1 MRLQTYRQTNGQ
13 GETNIPPPLSKNI
26 RLRGYKKEEEQ
37 QNADLS
43 VLKLKREAVEMEVK
57 VEAAMMKMN
66 TLSL

>member
-1 MRLQTYRQTNGQ
+1 MKPIY
-13 GETNIPPPLSKNI
+13 PPSLSKNI